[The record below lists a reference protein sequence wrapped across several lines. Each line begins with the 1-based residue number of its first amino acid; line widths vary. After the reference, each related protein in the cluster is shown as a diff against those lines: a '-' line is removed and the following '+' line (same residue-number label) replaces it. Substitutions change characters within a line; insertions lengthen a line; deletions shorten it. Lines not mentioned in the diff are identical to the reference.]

1 VRNLLI
7 QQASLSVALVLG
19 GAILLLILGTQILN
33 WYWLVILFAVSLAVS
48 VYRGRNKILSRYRV
62 AQSIDA
68 HLGLHDALSTA
79 YFFGEHSEGVH
90 SSPELVAHQR
100 ETAEDLARSADLRQG
115 VPFLAPRTF
124 YINAALALAVAS
136 MFGVRYGITRS
147 LDLRASLIHI
157 DFDGFLGSSS
167 RQVADAKKRGAMPFE
182 KTRESDAA
190 AEQWES
196 KTSDLEPQPDTPLD
210 TIDDTETSNPADA
223 DASAKSQAKGK
234 DETPKGDDLL
244 NSPDKGQNA
253 ESNNDNKGEAK
264 DSQDGEPQSGKQD
277 NAQQNSDKSSNSGDN
292 SSLADKM
299 RDAISNLMA
308 KMKSQPKN
316 TEGKQGGSSS
326 QPSQQS
332 AQKQQNQNQQNNKGN
347 PGEQQSENNAN
358 SQSQGDQQQNGA
370 QQTAQ
375 SQGAAKNSDQTTK
388 DGKSGIGRQDGD
400 KSTREA
406 EQLAAMG
413 KISEL
418 IGKRAA
424 NVSGEVMVE
433 VASGKQQL
441 KTQYSERA
449 AKHAEA
455 GGEINRDEV
464 PLAYQQYVQQY
475 FEEIRKEPATKAK
488 PDAKPKNSEN

>member
-1 VRNLLI
+1 M
-7 QQASLSVALVLG
+7 LG

-33 WYWLVILFAVSLAVS
+33 WYWLVLLFAVSLAAGA
-48 VYRGRNKILSRYRV
+48 YRGRNKILSRYRV

-79 YFFGEHSEGVH
+79 YYFTEHSGDAQAA
-90 SSPELVAHQR
+90 PEFIADQR
-100 ETAEDLARSADLRQG
+100 HVAEDLARSADLRAG
-115 VPFLAPRTF
+115 VPFITPRTL
-124 YINAALALAVAS
+124 YANAVLALAVAS

-157 DFDGFLGSSS
+157 DFEGFLSSP
-167 RQVADAKKRGAMPFE
+167 RQLADAKKRGAAPFQKDDLQKNAGE
-182 KTRESDAA
+182 Q
-190 AEQWES
+190 QWES
-196 KTSDLEPQPDTPLD
+196 KAQDPEAQPDVPLE
-210 TIDDTETSNPADA
+210 TIDDPETSKP
-223 DASAKSQAKGK
+223 DASPDSSGKSQAKGK

-253 ESNNDNKGEAK
+253 SSNDKQGEAK
-264 DSQDGEPQSGKQD
+264 DSPDGESQSGKQD
-277 NAQQNSDKSSNSGDN
+277 NAQQNSEKSGNSGDN

-299 RDAISNLMA
+299 RDALANLMA
-308 KMKSQPKN
+308 KLKTQPKN

-326 QPSQQS
+326 QAGQQS
-332 AQKQQNQNQQNNKGN
+332 AQKQQSSQQQNQKGN
-347 PGEQQSENNAN
+347 PGEQQSEQNAN
-358 SQSQGDQQQNGA
+358 SQSQGDQQSQNGA
-370 QQTAQ
+370 QQSAQ
-375 SQGAAKNSDQTTK
+375 NQGAARNSDQTTK

-400 KSTREA
+400 KSAREA
-406 EQLAAMG
+406 EQQAAMG
-413 KISEL
+413 KISEI

-441 KTQYSERA
+441 KTQYTQRD

-455 GGEINRDEV
+455 GGDINRDEI

-475 FEEIRKEPATKAK
+475 FEEIRKEPDSKAK
-488 PDAKPKNSEN
+488 QDGKPKAPGN

>member
-1 VRNLLI
+1 MRNLLI

-33 WYWLVILFAVSLAVS
+33 WYWLAILFTVSLGISA
-48 VYRGRNKILSRYRV
+48 YRGRHKILSRYRV

-68 HLGLHDALSTA
+68 HLGLYDALSTA
-79 YFFGEHSEGVH
+79 FYFSQHSEAVH
-90 SSPELVAHQR
+90 SAPDLIARQR
-100 ETAEDLARSADLRQG
+100 AAAEELARSADLRQG
-115 VPFLAPRTF
+115 IPFLAPRTF
-124 YINAALALAVAS
+124 YVNAALALAVAS

-157 DFDGFLGSSS
+157 DFDAFLGSSS

-182 KTRESDAA
+182 KTRENDAA

-210 TIDDTETSNPADA
+210 TIDDTETSNPAST

-234 DETPKGDDLL
+234 EDTPKGDDLL

-253 ESNNDNKGEAK
+253 QSNSDKPGESK
-264 DSQDGEPQSGKQD
+264 DSPDGQPQPGNQD
-277 NAQQNSDKSSNSGDN
+277 NAQQNSDKNSNAGDN

-308 KMKSQPKN
+308 KLKSQPKN

-326 QPSQQS
+326 QPNQQS
-332 AQKQQNQNQQNNKGN
+332 AQKQQNQNQQNNKGK
-347 PGEQQSENNAN
+347 PGDQQSENNAN
-358 SQSQGDQQQNGA
+358 SQSQSDQQQNGA

-388 DGKSGIGRQDGD
+388 DGKSGIGRAGRRQERSRSRATRRHGQDQRDYRQARRQCQRRSNGR
-400 KSTREA
+400 SGVR
-406 EQLAAMG
+406 QAA
-413 KISEL
+413 IE
-418 IGKRAA
+418 
-424 NVSGEVMVE
+424 
-433 VASGKQQL
+433 
-441 KTQYSERA
+441 
-449 AKHAEA
+449 
-455 GGEINRDEV
+455 
-464 PLAYQQYVQQY
+464 
-475 FEEIRKEPATKAK
+475 
-488 PDAKPKNSEN
+488 DAILRSQRQARRGRRRNQSR